1 MLKINVNSE
10 LIRKFSEVI
19 EGILAMIEKK
29 EYVKALNMIDNAF
42 KEFFRLGEKFFAS
55 LSEENLLDMVKTNS
69 ILDADKCIIV
79 SKLLLEDG
87 RVTGLVYGEAES
99 FNLYCKSL
107 YMYIEAYLN
116 VDGGTDLDKY
126 FKDIE
131 VLLDKLSPYKL
142 EMKLQKQIIQ
152 YQIKNGCFAHAEDVL
167 FEMLEDNDY
176 SDDVKAY
183 GSEMYKALLSKD
195 DAELER
201 GNLPREEILSSLE
214 SLS

>member
-42 KEFFRLGEKFFAS
+42 KEFFRLGENFFTS

-79 SKLLLEDG
+79 SKLLMEDA
-87 RVTGLVYGEAES
+87 RVTELIYGKAEG
-99 FNLYCKSL
+99 FYLYGKSL
-107 YMYIEAYLN
+107 YLYIEAFIN
-116 VDGGTDLDKY
+116 VDGGTELDKY
-126 FKDIE
+126 FKDID
-131 VLLDKLSPYKL
+131 LLMNKLSDYKL
-142 EMKLQKQIIQ
+142 DMKLQKQIIL
-152 YQIKNGCFAHAEDVL
+152 YHVKNGRYAEAEDIL
-167 FEMLEDNDY
+167 YEMLEDKDY
-176 SDDVKAY
+176 SDDLKAY
-183 GSEMYKALLSKD
+183 AAELYKALLLKD
-195 DAELER
+195 DAELEK
-201 GNLPREEILSSLE
+201 GNLPREEIINSLD